1 MSATAANLPQDVRWD
16 SFAPVVASPRRG
28 GWLSYTPPDSENRPS
43 RVPGSTQHTQASA
56 CNGYNLAVTLCYKGQ
71 KKKKKIIN
79 KNER

>member
-71 KKKKKIIN
+71 KKKKIIN